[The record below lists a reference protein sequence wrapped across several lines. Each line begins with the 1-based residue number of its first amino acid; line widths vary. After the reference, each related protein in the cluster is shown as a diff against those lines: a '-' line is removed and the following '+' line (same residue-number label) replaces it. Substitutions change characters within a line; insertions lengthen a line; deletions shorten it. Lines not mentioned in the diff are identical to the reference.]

1 MPPAFDGS
9 AFAHLICVILTFGP
23 LSDQLST
30 PVNIC
35 CKQLLACALD
45 DSMTTKI
52 LGDLI
57 ERNPEGFT
65 NFC

>member
-1 MPPAFDGS
+1 
-9 AFAHLICVILTFGP
+9 
-23 LSDQLST
+23 
-30 PVNIC
+30 VNIC

-45 DSMTTKI
+45 DNVITKI